1 MTDVDELLAILDPA
15 VRPFLGRDDS
25 LTIDDLV
32 VGGEKLEAVTILARA
47 ASRHRAP
54 IAAEPLERLQRLAE
68 GLPPDRLGDVAAIRE
83 ALHELVP
90 A

>member
-1 MTDVDELLAILDPA
+1 MTDVDELLVILEPV

-32 VGGEKLEAVTILARA
+32 IGGEKLEAVAILARA

-54 IAAEPLERLQRLAE
+54 IPVESLVRLQRLAD
-68 GLPPDRLGDVAAIRE
+68 GLAPDRLGDVAATRA
-83 ALHELVP
+83 ALHQLVP